1 MRASV
6 TRRNGSALIGAAG
19 WGPALNKLNGNWV
32 APRRPAQGE
41 LRKRAGGLASRG
53 RRVPVAGTAGWA
65 PRQVGGPADAGKR
78 GPWGEEILNPGQVT
92 QPKSLSIYIYNR
104 GLL

>member
-1 MRASV
+1 M
-6 TRRNGSALIGAAG
+6 TRRNGSALIGASH

-32 APRRPAQGE
+32 PPRRPAQGGAE
-41 LRKRAGGLASRG
+41 EWGRRSGSRG
-53 RRVPVAGTAGWA
+53 RKVPVADTAGWA

-92 QPKSLSIYIYNR
+92 QPF
-104 GLL
+104 